1 MQITQKH
8 RLLNITEAMI
18 A

>member
-1 MQITQKH
+1 MQTTQKH